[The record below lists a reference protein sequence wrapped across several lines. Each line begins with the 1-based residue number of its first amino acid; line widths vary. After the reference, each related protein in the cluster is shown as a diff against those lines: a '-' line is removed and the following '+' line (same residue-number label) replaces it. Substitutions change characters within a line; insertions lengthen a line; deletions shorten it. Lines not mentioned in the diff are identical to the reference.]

1 MNNREQLIKILKSEI
16 TIDDLPPFRIAP
28 AGSYEWNKV
37 IADRILE
44 SLAKCEECD
53 GDGCFGSKSG
63 GYTNCDH
70 CSGTGI
76 IVKEVK

>member
-1 MNNREQLIKILKSEI
+1 MNNREKLVKILRENEGI
-16 TIDDLPPFRIAP
+16 IYL
-28 AGSYEWNKV
+28 EQL
-37 IADRILE
+37 ADRILE